1 MRIHQS
7 VAVHQGIFV
16 ISKLNLI
23 NKDVN
28 LKFCTYSRSAIL
40 TGLPSHQNGMYGL
53 HHGVHHFNSFDNI
66 QSLPKIL
73 RKNNIR
79 TGNK

>member
-7 VAVHQGIFV
+7 VAVRQGIFV

-23 NKDVN
+23 NKDIN
-28 LKFCTYSRSAIL
+28 LKFCIHSRSAIL

-53 HHGVHHFNSFDNI
+53 HHGIHHFNSFDNI
-66 QSLPKIL
+66 QSLPNIL
-73 RKNNIR
+73 QRNNIR
-79 TGNK
+79 TGNE